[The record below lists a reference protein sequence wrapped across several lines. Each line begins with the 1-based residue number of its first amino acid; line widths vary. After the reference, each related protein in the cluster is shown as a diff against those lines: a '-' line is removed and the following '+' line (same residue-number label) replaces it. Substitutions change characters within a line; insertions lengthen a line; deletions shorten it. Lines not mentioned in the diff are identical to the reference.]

1 MKRFFL
7 FYMFLITLNACDD
20 GDIIITS
27 FDFEEIAL
35 EQCGGI
41 GQFVFFK
48 INSTNFETLSLQ
60 LTTQDSILST
70 VITKN
75 YPLSASTNTV
85 NYRTFNES
93 ITPAYFCSAI
103 PPISPNVVADFVST
117 QGTAT
122 IVTTAVFLET
132 GSGISTDSIIAY
144 STFITLQ
151 NLRLES
157 GTETITQETLV
168 LGTIETPA
176 N

>member
-7 FYMFLITLNACDD
+7 FCVLLFTFNACDD
-20 GDIIITS
+20 GNIIITS
-27 FDFEEIAL
+27 FDFEEITL
-35 EQCGGI
+35 EQCGSI

-60 LTTQDSILST
+60 LTTQDSILSS

-75 YPLSASTNTV
+75 YPLSASSNVV
-85 NYRTFNES
+85 NYRTFSEN

-103 PPISPNVVADFVST
+103 PPIAPSVDINFVST
-117 QGTAT
+117 QGTAS

-132 GSGISTDSIIAY
+132 GTGISTDSIIAY
-144 STFITLQ
+144 STLITLQ

-157 GTETITQETLV
+157 ETETITQETLV

>member
-7 FYMFLITLNACDD
+7 FIVLLFALNSCDD

-27 FDFEEIAL
+27 FDFEEIAI

-60 LTTQDSILST
+60 LTTQDSILSS

-75 YPLSASTNTV
+75 YPLNSSTNVV
-85 NYRTFNES
+85 NYRTFSEN
-93 ITPAYFCSAI
+93 ITSAYFCSAI
-103 PPISPNVVADFVST
+103 PPLTPRVDLDFIST
-117 QGTAT
+117 QGTAS

-132 GSGISTDSIIAY
+132 GTGISTDSIIAY
-144 STFITLQ
+144 STLITLQ

-157 GTETITQETLV
+157 ETETITQETLV
-168 LGTIETPA
+168 LGTVETPA